1 MRGASIVGIGHYLP
15 ELIVTTEK
23 IAERLDIHAG
33 RLVKAAGIKERRVVT
48 DETSSYMGAEALRE
62 ALADA
67 HIQLEQIDCII
78 GASGVPQQAIPC
90 TASLIQKELDASDT
104 GIPCFDINS
113 TCLSF
118 VTAFEIAHTFIQSG
132 KYERIAIVSTEIS
145 SVGINEKEIESAV
158 LFGDGAA
165 AVILA
170 ASETT
175 KGILG
180 SHMETYSEGSSY
192 TEIKGGGTLI
202 PPRKYEQYPIENF
215 LFHMNGPAV
224 FKLSF
229 KKIESFMNQLYRH
242 AKIDKHDIQMVIP
255 HQASGA
261 AMKIIRKKLGFKEE
275 NFMNIIENHGN
286 MIAASIPLALYYA
299 IRQKKIQRGDHVL
312 MLGTSAGLSIGGV
325 IFEY

>member
-1 MRGASIVGIGHYLP
+1 MRGASIIGVGHYLP
-15 ELIVTTEK
+15 KLIVTTEE
-23 IAERLDIHAG
+23 IAERLHIDAG

-48 DETSSYMGAEALRE
+48 DETSSYMGAAALRE
-62 ALADA
+62 ALTDA
-67 HIQLEQIDCII
+67 NIELEQIDCII

-90 TASLIQKELDASDT
+90 TASLIQKELKASET

-118 VTAFEIAHTFIQSG
+118 VTAFEIAHTLIQSG

-145 SVGINEKEIESAV
+145 SAGINEKEIESAV

-202 PPRKYEQYPIENF
+202 PPREYEKYPIENF

-229 KKIESFMNQLYRH
+229 KKIESFMNQLYQH
-242 AKIDKHDIQMVIP
+242 AKIDQHDIQMVIP

-275 NFMNIIENHGN
+275 NFMNIIEKHGN

-299 IRQKKIQRGDHVL
+299 IRQQKIQRGDHVL

-325 IFEY
+325 VFEY